1 MEINMQVK
9 SAKKLALQLYHLIRI
24 VWLRALRQSVSLRAA
39 HLTLASLLAAV
50 PIITIVFGILRL
62 TPAMGDMQEAFIGF
76 VEQHLAPGSSDTII
90 PYLVEFSEQAK
101 NLPAAGIV
109 TLIFTAL
116 LLLNSFEG
124 SVQAI
129 WRIKRKRKIRERLL
143 TYWAILTLGPIL
155 LAVSMSLYGTILS
168 YELKGVE
175 LPSLLSKAF
184 DLGSYVIYFLLL
196 LTINFLTPNAEVQLK
211 PTCVCAI
218 AGAIGISMLNTLFG
232 NFAQFFA
239 NYQVVYGTFA
249 ALPIFLIWLQFSWL
263 IILLSVSLNATLHKL
278 HRQPQTDELK

>member
-1 MEINMQVK
+1 MQVK
-9 SAKKLALQLYHLIRI
+9 NAKKATLQLYHLIRI

-62 TPAMGDMQEAFIGF
+62 TPAMGDMQDAFVGF
-76 VEQHLAPGSSDTII
+76 VEQHLAPGSSDTVI

-168 YELKGVE
+168 YELKGIE
-175 LPSLLSKAF
+175 LPNLLSKAF
-184 DLGSYVIYFLLL
+184 DLGSYIIYFLLL
-196 LTINFLTPNAEVQLK
+196 FTINFLTPNAEVQLK
-211 PTCVCAI
+211 LTCASAVV
-218 AGAIGISMLNTLFG
+218 GAIGISILNTLFG

-278 HRQPQTDELK
+278 NRQPKTDELE